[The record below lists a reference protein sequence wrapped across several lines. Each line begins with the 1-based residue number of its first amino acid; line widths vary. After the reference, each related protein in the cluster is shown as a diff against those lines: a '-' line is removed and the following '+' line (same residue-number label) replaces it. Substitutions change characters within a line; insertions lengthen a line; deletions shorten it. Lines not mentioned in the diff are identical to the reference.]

1 MTSAKQYQRQV
12 TVAVFQ
18 VGPGN
23 LMKPSALLR
32 MFQEICEEHVAAFGM
47 DHNQLAAEG
56 MAFLLTTNL
65 LNLRRQPCFGENLT
79 IITEPLGNLGA
90 HFYRSF
96 HLYAAGEEIGNL
108 LQLSVL
114 ADVNTHRLLRPA
126 AFYRLGVFEDRQPD
140 AALQVEN
147 MKMPADLSPL
157 GSRTIYYSDLDY
169 NSHLNNTIYADILSD
184 FWPLAPTEHRFSQ
197 LQIQYVSEAFAGD
210 VLQLQ
215 GCQAEAGETFY
226 LEGSHQ
232 RGLCFKAR
240 IR

>member
-1 MTSAKQYQRQV
+1 MISAKQYQRQV

-23 LMKPSALLR
+23 LMKASALLR
-32 MFQEICEEHVAAFGM
+32 MFQEICEEHLAVSGM
-47 DHNQLAAEG
+47 DHKQLAAEG
-56 MAFLLTTNL
+56 MAFLLTTNQ
-65 LNLRRQPCFGENLT
+65 LNLRRQPSFGENLT
-79 IITEPLGNLGA
+79 IITEPLGHLGV

-96 HLYAAGEEIGNL
+96 RLYAAGEEIGHL

-114 ADVNTHRLLRPA
+114 VDFHTHRLLRPA
-126 AFYRLGVFEDRQPD
+126 AFYRLGIFEDRQPE
-140 AALQVEN
+140 AAMQVEN
-147 MKMPADLSPL
+147 LQMPADLSAL
-157 GSRTIYYSDLDY
+157 GSRNIYYSDLDY

-184 FWPLAPTEHRFSQ
+184 FWPLPPAEHRFSQ

-215 GCQAEAGETFY
+215 GSQVKAGETFY
-226 LEGSHQ
+226 LAGSHQ
-232 RGLCFKAR
+232 RGLCFKAK